1 MISFLGNLFRKK
13 YINKSNYIFY
23 FKLYQIIT
31 KIYSKVTTLLENI
44 FLKKF
49 NSNNSFDTSG
59 IFYLKNNLKDL
70 DLNQLKG
77 VEEISLNKYSS
88 MKVIKKELLYE
99 ILLNIFDNQM
109 RQSITNL
116 TGFNYSIDYFKIYVN
131 YHINEE
137 DEITQKRDPHFDK
150 PYSEN
155 MLKIFIPLDVD
166 IESGPLKVH
175 KKSHKKMF
183 IQNKIDFCKD
193 DHLLVTGNGSEI
205 YGVNVNVCFHEETN
219 PLKGKNCN
227 VIMIQMSPANQWVY
241 SLDLFE
247 AQFRSEKKFTS
258 LSSLFGK
265 RKLLV
270 ENKY

>member
-1 MISFLGNLFRKK
+1 MISFLGSFFREK
-13 YINKSNYIFY
+13 YINKSNYDFY
-23 FKLYQIIT
+23 FKFYRILT
-31 KIYSKVTTLLENI
+31 KLYSKLTTLIENI
-44 FLKKF
+44 FLKK
-49 NSNNSFDTSG
+49 NKSNYSFDNSG
-59 IFYLKNNLKDL
+59 IFYLENKFKNIDFH
-70 DLNQLKG
+70 QFKG

-99 ILLNIFDNQM
+99 TLLKIFDNQLM
-109 RQSITNL
+109 QSITNL
-116 TGFNYSIDYFKIYVN
+116 TGFKYSIDFFKIYVN

-137 DEITQKRDPHFDK
+137 DKIVQKRDAHFDK

-166 IESGPLKVH
+166 SESGPLKVFS
-175 KKSHKKMF
+175 KSYNKMMRN
-183 IQNKIDFCKD
+183 NKIDFSKA

-205 YGVNVNVCFHEETN
+205 YGVNANVCWHEETN
-219 PLKGKNCN
+219 PSKGKSCN
-227 VIMIQMSPANQWVY
+227 VIMIQMSPAKHWVH

-265 RKLLV
+265 RKLIT
-270 ENKY
+270 